1 VLIPGDA
8 TRTEEAAEYL
18 EAARCKVAIA
28 GFHHEKLEQTLRAYP
43 PDKTALQAHFEGLFY
58 AGVAAFEKLIPGLA
72 VLIGFAESARP
83 AEVIAQLKTVAE
95 SQAIGRELELWT
107 YARSHHATV
116 IWDEANDIRNA
127 ATHRFYDKQQGPP
140 GHFAYSVARR
150 TGSVVGETECW
161 LSSLR
166 NGSPTFASCC
176 PSSRQRASCG
186 PCRTSRWSR
195 CDGVS
200 SPVVLTVAA

>member
-95 SQAIGRELELWT
+95 SHAIGRELELWT

-140 GHFAYSVARR
+140 GHFAYSVAQAYRIRR
-150 TGSVVGETECW
+150 RRDGMLAEFSQEWIAHVRELLPIIEGACELW
-161 LSSLR
+161 SL
-166 NGSPTFASCC
+166 PE
-176 PSSRQRASCG
+176 
-186 PCRTSRWSR
+186 
-195 CDGVS
+195 VEM
-200 SPVVLTVAA
+200 VAV